1 MYINFNSKYFTLA
14 AIALGCYLFVQMQAA
29 KGPQINDFDDAT
41 IIPKAKYVLEIDPN
55 KSEHERSVLE
65 KMIYKYALSKDVVNQ
80 MQQGEFGNRVFY
92 SDIPISEG
100 DRVTIHLKEL
110 GTSVESEAPI
120 TIIVGSKIL
129 HKSIEEALI
138 GMKQG
143 DKKNVDHIA
152 SDGTTKK
159 FEIEVI
165 AVTAKLSV
173 K

>member
-14 AIALGCYLFVQMQAA
+14 AIALGCYLFFQMQTA

-41 IIPKAKYVLEIDPN
+41 IIPKAKYVMEIDPN
-55 KSEHERSVLE
+55 KSENERSIFE
-65 KMIYKYALSKDVVNQ
+65 KMIYKYTLSKQAENN
-80 MQQGEFGNRVFY
+80 MKQGEVSNQVFY
-92 SDIPISEG
+92 SEIPISEG
-100 DRVTIHLKEL
+100 DRVTINLKEIT
-110 GTSVESEAPI
+110 TSAKSEVPI

-143 DKKNVDHIA
+143 DKKSVDHVA
-152 SDGTTKK
+152 SDGATKK

-165 AVTAKLSV
+165 AVTPKSSV
-173 K
+173 R